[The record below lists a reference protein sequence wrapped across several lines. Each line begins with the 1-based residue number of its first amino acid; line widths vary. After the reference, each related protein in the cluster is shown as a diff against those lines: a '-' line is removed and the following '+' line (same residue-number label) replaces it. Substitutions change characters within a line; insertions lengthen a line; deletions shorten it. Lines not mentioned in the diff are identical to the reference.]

1 MVESHIIAENN
12 LNDIKKKVSINMD
25 LDFFKVF
32 KLIDLD
38 DNGYIT
44 MNELEKVFEDFG
56 MNLTYDDL
64 QILMERYDKDK
75 DGRISFKEVMN
86 FNNLVY
92 RANLF
97 IIIV

>member
-1 MVESHIIAENN
+1 
-12 LNDIKKKVSINMD
+12 MD